1 MASLQLSYQRVRR
14 QWRQM
19 DRLVR
24 MMIANW
30 LIGMAVGLVCA
41 TILLALDIA
50 GVRSLLWRSD
60 MPVTATLM
68 LFASFAFTFGGLV
81 CAAAIM
87 MANDDDDAGP
97 PRGGRKFRPAPR
109 LQLAYVTAGARR
121 AR

>member
-1 MASLQLSYQRVRR
+1 
-14 QWRQM
+14 M

-87 MANDDDDAGP
+87 MAKDDDVGP

-109 LQLAYVTAGARR
+109 PQLAYAAAGARR